1 MTKTTAGIGTLE
13 QHDPTDL
20 ALYHKNPNVGDVD
33 AIAGSLLVN
42 RQYRP
47 VVVNRGT
54 HTGRP
59 MEVLAGNHCVDT
71 KTEAL
76 TRRGWV
82 NGYDLRE
89 DDTILSCDKDGQLRW
104 SHIKSIFR
112 NWNYDGPMYRL
123 SNQAIDAFVSPG
135 HKFLLSDGTLKP
147 VENLVTN
154 DVIVAMGDAVQS
166 DSQVYSDAFVEVVG
180 WAVTEGNFRVGK
192 ARTLPYVKPAT
203 RWVRISQKPGPKAD
217 RIELALKRC
226 GAEFKVGKSG
236 RQGRVLTFN
245 VAGEVAN
252 KLHDIAP
259 NRVMSLD
266 FINELSSDQ
275 RRLLIETMIDGDG
288 YRHGVTRYYVQR
300 DPEHMAALAYLA
312 ALSGFTSSQ
321 RLRVPPET
329 TGEYRNAKP
338 YLEMTIHGDGE
349 RSRRRSH
356 FRPKWRTEEHYKGLI
371 WCPETEYGTFVARRG
386 GKVYVTGN
394 TVKAMRNLAEQHPDD
409 LDWQIIDCYV
419 IDVDND
425 RAARIVL
432 ADNRTAELGTIDDEL
447 LLDLIDTLPD
457 LDGTGYD
464 TDYIDMLEE
473 TVGHGDGIDG
483 IADDTDDDRAP
494 NTGELLQLLDVTVA
508 DPEFQPD
515 HGTVWQLGHHIL
527 VIARVT
533 DEHELWV
540 QYLDDGVEFS
550 PYPNP
555 ALTLTDRGRSTPMV
569 LVQPNRMMAGVLMDL
584 HQQAFNE
591 EATKI
596 K

>member
-59 MEVLAGNHCVDT
+59 MEVLAGNH
-71 KTEAL
+71 
-76 TRRGWV
+76 
-82 NGYDLRE
+82 
-89 DDTILSCDKDGQLRW
+89 
-104 SHIKSIFR
+104 
-112 NWNYDGPMYRL
+112 
-123 SNQAIDAFVSPG
+123 
-135 HKFLLSDGTLKP
+135 
-147 VENLVTN
+147 
-154 DVIVAMGDAVQS
+154 
-166 DSQVYSDAFVEVVG
+166 
-180 WAVTEGNFRVGK
+180 
-192 ARTLPYVKPAT
+192 
-203 RWVRISQKPGPKAD
+203 
-217 RIELALKRC
+217 
-226 GAEFKVGKSG
+226 
-236 RQGRVLTFN
+236 
-245 VAGEVAN
+245 
-252 KLHDIAP
+252 
-259 NRVMSLD
+259 
-266 FINELSSDQ
+266 
-275 RRLLIETMIDGDG
+275 
-288 YRHGVTRYYVQR
+288 
-300 DPEHMAALAYLA
+300 
-312 ALSGFTSSQ
+312 
-321 RLRVPPET
+321 
-329 TGEYRNAKP
+329 
-338 YLEMTIHGDGE
+338 
-349 RSRRRSH
+349 
-356 FRPKWRTEEHYKGLI
+356 
-371 WCPETEYGTFVARRG
+371 
-386 GKVYVTGN
+386 